1 LFLDFLPSL
10 SLWDETSKGQ
20 ASPLPF
26 ESVTFKLWCVMKYID
41 VQAQEGLLDKKLEHG
56 EVFSFR
62 CHEGLEC
69 FTRCCRNLNLFL
81 YPYDVLRLKNRL
93 NISSGQFL
101 DAYVDI
107 VLRQSNSFPDVLL
120 RMAENEERTCP
131 FLNESGCTVYPD
143 RPDTCRTFPLE
154 QGILFQGPAG
164 KPTDVYFFKPPG
176 FCLGQYEP
184 QEWTSQSWA
193 EDQGAVLYHKMTA
206 KWAEVKGLFHSD
218 PWGQEGPYGPKGKM
232 AFMATYNLDKFR
244 DFVFRSTFLKRYKVK
259 SEVLKK
265 IKTDEV
271 ELVKFG
277 FVWVKFFVWGIKHPY
292 LRPR

>member
-1 LFLDFLPSL
+1 
-10 SLWDETSKGQ
+10 
-20 ASPLPF
+20 
-26 ESVTFKLWCVMKYID
+26 MKYID
-41 VQAQEGLLDKKLEHG
+41 AKAQEDLLDKKLEDD

-93 NISSGQFL
+93 NISSEHL
-101 DAYVDI
+101 IDAYVDI
-107 VLRQSNSFPDVLL
+107 VLRESNFFPDVLL

-164 KPTDVYFFKPPG
+164 KATDVYFFKPPD
-176 FCLGQYEP
+176 FCIGQHEP
-184 QEWTSQSWA
+184 QEWTSESWA
-193 EDQGAVLYHKMTA
+193 QDQGAVFYHKMTA
-206 KWAEVKGLFHSD
+206 KWAEVKALFHSD
-218 PWGQEGPYGPKGKM
+218 PWGQEGHHGPKGKM
-232 AFMATYNLDKFR
+232 AFMATYNLEKFR
-244 DFVFRSTFLKRYKVK
+244 DFVFQSTFLKRYKVK
-259 SEVLKK
+259 SGVLRK

-271 ELVKFG
+271 ALMKFG
-277 FVWVKFFVWGIKHPY
+277 FAWVKFFVWGINQPSFR
-292 LRPR
+292 LR